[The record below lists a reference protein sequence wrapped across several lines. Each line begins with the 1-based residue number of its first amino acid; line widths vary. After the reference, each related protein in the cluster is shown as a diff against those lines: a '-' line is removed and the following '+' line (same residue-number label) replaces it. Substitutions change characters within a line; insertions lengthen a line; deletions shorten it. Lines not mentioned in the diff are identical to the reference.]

1 MSVDNT
7 AKNFFILHPSRL
19 LFAVLLSVYSL
30 AIFICFV
37 IFKPLWLAVLLS
49 ALLLCAF
56 VYYVC
61 RDVALILPSSC
72 IKLRPD
78 ADSIKMIT
86 RNGNEMSCQLAR
98 DSLVTSALT
107 ILNFLP
113 TDSTRGRSVV
123 IFPDS
128 MDKEAFRE
136 IRVQLKWRS
145 KPV

>member
-1 MSVDNT
+1 MSVDHT
-7 AKNFFILHPSRL
+7 VRNFFNLRPSRL
-19 LFAVLLSVYSL
+19 LFSLMLIVYSL
-30 AIFICFV
+30 AIFICL
-37 IFKPLWLAVLLS
+37 IICKPLWLSLLLA

-56 VYYVC
+56 AYCWC
-61 RDVALILPSSC
+61 RDVALILPSSY

-78 ADSIKMIT
+78 GDRIMLIT
-86 RNGNEMSCQLAR
+86 RNGNEMAGQLAR

-113 TDSTRGRSVV
+113 VELHRIRSVV

-136 IRVQLKWRS
+136 LRVQLKWRHE
-145 KPV
+145 PV

>member
-1 MSVDNT
+1 MSVDGT
-7 AKNFFILHPSRL
+7 VKNFFNLYPSRL
-19 LFAVLLSVYSL
+19 LFVLMLIVYSL

-37 IFKPLWLAVLLS
+37 IFKPIWLSLLLS
-49 ALLLCAF
+49 ALLICAL

-61 RDVALILPSSC
+61 RDVALLLPSSY
-72 IKLRPD
+72 IKLR
-78 ADSIKMIT
+78 AEGDSMILVT
-86 RNGNEMSCQLAR
+86 RNGNEITAQLAR

-107 ILNFLP
+107 ILNLLP
-113 TDSTRGRSVV
+113 TGLQRVRSVV
-123 IFPDS
+123 ILPDS